1 MLKETDRYL
10 SVLEYKSHT
19 GIGLKDI
26 MPVLDEHIAWY
37 AKQLEYYFEDR
48 PIREPA
54 PRVFREWLSKAVA
67 NRNIGENMAQRLARV
82 HEEMEV
88 AADKFVEGMQES
100 KQAPY
105 KQFKE
110 LTRHYEEFI
119 QIMRRIELDQVF
131 ENSGFDDKTG
141 LRSPKL
147 MADDIAREMER
158 RSRQGNPFSLAIVKI
173 NNYDPKWE
181 KHDEEHRMMIRFIS
195 DQIRDCL
202 RSFDDAYYMG
212 GEYFLLALKQT
223 DVIGSKSA
231 VYRLNGGINVSHI
244 KTPGE
249 DSEIS
254 VSTVVCEPTPG
265 DSLNDLISNMKND
278 LNGIDDKGTIV
289 QFNDISPLQRYIHSI
304 TKK

>member
-1 MLKETDRYL
+1 
-10 SVLEYKSHT
+10 
-19 GIGLKDI
+19 
-26 MPVLDEHIAWY
+26 MPVLDEHITWY
-37 AKQLEYYFEDR
+37 GKQLEYYFEGR
-48 PIREPA
+48 PVREPA
-54 PRVFREWLSKAVA
+54 PRVFHEWLAKIQKS
-67 NRNIGENMAQRLARV
+67 RGMGENMVRRISRA
-82 HEEMEV
+82 HEEMET
-88 AADKFVEGMQES
+88 AADKFVEAIEEGKRLPHKE
-100 KQAPY
+100 
-105 KQFKE
+105 FKE

-119 QIMRRIELDQVF
+119 QMMRRVELDQVF

-147 MADDIAREMER
+147 MADDVAREMER

-173 NNYDPKWE
+173 NNYSADWQKY
-181 KHDEEHRMMIRFIS
+181 EEDHQLMIRLVS

-212 GEYFLLALKQT
+212 DEYFLLALKQT

-231 VYRLNGGINVSHI
+231 VYRLNNGITVNHI
-244 KTPGE
+244 KAPGGTDE
-249 DSEIS
+249 EIS

-265 DSLNDLISNMKND
+265 DSLDDLIRNMKND
-278 LNGIDDKGTIV
+278 LNGIDDKGTVV